1 MQIFDIE
8 KRPFVRVLTMLL
20 IGWTLLLVVL
30 LYWNKWHMKKTT
42 VLLAENNA
50 RMFWEKDMLYRAWT
64 VFHGGAYIPVSE
76 ETEPNPSP
84 NIEQR
89 DVNIGGQEYTLIN
102 PAYIFRQI
110 YETGKK
116 SMTIQGRLTSLEPRR
131 PDNQPT
137 PWEKKALRSFAS
149 GSEEY
154 IELAEIE
161 DTFFLRFMRP
171 VRLKKTCLRCHKG
184 ENNKVGGIR
193 GGISIVVPLEEHFSL
208 FRDNF
213 NKLRCAFFA
222 IWLAGV
228 AIILVM
234 YRIVRKTIGSLVQS
248 EQQKSAIL
256 GTMDRVGVGL
266 YIIDK
271 TYRIRYANKTMVNW
285 FSCASDAVCYE
296 SVHDRNTPCPVCYLE
311 QVAEQ
316 KETVR
321 YELPFKEQFF
331 DVVATPITLEDG
343 TPGKL
348 ELRLD
353 VTDRKTVE
361 REQHKALELLKAKE
375 VAEAATQ
382 AKSVF
387 LANMSHEIR
396 TPMNTIIGMS
406 QLALETDLTPEQYNL
421 ISKVHTSSNLLLGII
436 NDILDFSRIEAGKM
450 KLETVDFRL
459 QGVLNQL
466 SDIIRT
472 KAEDKGLALHIVRSE
487 DVPQILRGDPL
498 RLGQVLVN
506 LGNNAVKFTREG
518 RVDISVRLVGQK
530 GRKAGL
536 CFSVQDTGIGM
547 SMKEQTGLFQSFSQL
562 DNDVTR
568 RYEGSGLGL
577 AISKKL
583 VNMMGG
589 DITVDSEPGK
599 GSCFSFTLDFEIGKD
614 EGLPGKRPGEPT
626 VPTVSA
632 GNSPGL
638 TGKTGKKLAGKK
650 ILLVEDNAFN
660 SELATILLRR
670 KNLVVFH
677 AGNGREAL
685 DFLNSKSVDCVLMD
699 IQMPVMDGYTA
710 CREIRQ
716 RLQLK
721 NLPVIAMTANVMKN
735 DIAKSVEAGMD
746 DHIGKPLH
754 EEEIF
759 TTLLKW
765 MTPEHIDIGNI
776 FTADNGERPSV

>member
-8 KRPFVRVLTMLL
+8 KRTFVRVLTMLL

-42 VLLAENNA
+42 LLLAENNA

-64 VFHGGAYIPVSE
+64 VFHGGAYVPVSE

-110 YETGKK
+110 YETGQGGGT
-116 SMTIQGRLTSLEPRR
+116 TIQGRLTSLKPKH
-131 PDNQPT
+131 PDNKPT
-137 PWEKKALRSFAS
+137 DWEAKALRSFES

-154 IELAEIE
+154 IELSESN
-161 DTFFLRFMRP
+161 DTFFLHFMRP
-171 VRLKKTCLRCHKG
+171 VRLKKTCLRCHNG
-184 ENNKVGGIR
+184 ENSKVGGIR
-193 GGISIVVPLEEHFSL
+193 GGISIIVPLAEHFAL

-213 NKLRCAFFA
+213 NKLWCAFFA

-248 EQQKSAIL
+248 EQQKSTIL
-256 GTMDRVGVGL
+256 DTMDKVGVGL

-285 FSCASDAVCYE
+285 FTCASDAVCYQ
-296 SVHDRNTPCPVCYLE
+296 SVHARDTPCPVCYLE
-311 QVAEQ
+311 QVADQ

-321 YELPFKEQFF
+321 YELTFKEQFF

-361 REQHKALELLKAKE
+361 REQRKALELLKAKE
-375 VAEAATQ
+375 VAESATQ

-406 QLALETDLTPEQYNL
+406 QLALETDLTPEQDNL

-472 KAEDKGLALHIVRSE
+472 KAEDKGLALHIVQSE
-487 DVPQILRGDPL
+487 EVPQILRGDPL

-506 LGNNAVKFTREG
+506 LGNNAVKFTQEG
-518 RVDISVRLVGQK
+518 RVDISVRFVGQK
-530 GRKAGL
+530 GRKTRL
-536 CFSVQDTGIGM
+536 CFSIQDTGIGM
-547 SMKEQTGLFQSFSQL
+547 SMKEQTRLFQSFSQL

-568 RYEGSGLGL
+568 QYEGSGLGL

-589 DITVDSEPGK
+589 DIMVESEPGK
-599 GSCFSFTLDFEIGKD
+599 GSCFYFTLDFETGKHD
-614 EGLPGKRPGEPT
+614 VPGELSGAT
-626 VPTVSA
+626 IST
-632 GNSPGL
+632 GNVPGL
-638 TGKTGKKLAGKK
+638 DGKKLDGKK

-670 KNLVVFH
+670 KNMVVFH
-677 AGNGREAL
+677 AGNGKEAL
-685 DFLNSKSVDCVLMD
+685 DFLYSKSVDCVLMD

-710 CREIRQ
+710 CREIRH
-716 RLQLK
+716 QLHLK
-721 NLPVIAMTANVMKN
+721 KLPVIAMTANVMKN
-735 DIAKSVEAGMD
+735 DIEKSMDAGMN

-754 EEEIF
+754 EDEIF
-759 TTLLKW
+759 STLIKW
-765 MTPEHIDIGNI
+765 MVPAG
-776 FTADNGERPSV
+776 